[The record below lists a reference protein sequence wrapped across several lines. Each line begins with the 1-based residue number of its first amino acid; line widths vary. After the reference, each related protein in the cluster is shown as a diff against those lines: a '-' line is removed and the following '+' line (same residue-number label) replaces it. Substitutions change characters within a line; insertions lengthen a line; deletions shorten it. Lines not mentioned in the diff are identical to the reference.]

1 MTKWWQWEEKESPL
15 TGRNTQ
21 CILRAELS
29 SCYVQKSQS
38 DHGEQ
43 RSPGATCKVILLSCC
58 CLTSASVTHLHLY
71 ISVVS
76 MNTHSNILATCSY
89 SVLFYT
95 LPGSFRSPPRPNM
108 RFWGVESRS
117 TWRNH
122 TLSARTCKLHK
133 SPPRVQ
139 TRNLLLHTAPCHT
152 TVITF
157 VLHRSRWTAFRLVYA
172 SYLDA
177 LISMQLTWLGVLY
190 CED

>member
-1 MTKWWQWEEKESPL
+1 M
-15 TGRNTQ
+15 
-21 CILRAELS
+21 RAELS

-58 CLTSASVTHLHLY
+58 CLTSASVTHLRLYIY

-122 TLSARTCKLHK
+122 TPSARTCKLHK

-139 TRNLLLHTAPCHT
+139 TRNLLLHTAPPCHT

-157 VLHRSRWTAFRLVYA
+157 VLHRSRWTAFGLVYA
-172 SYLDA
+172 SCLDA
-177 LISMQLTWLGVLY
+177 LISMKLTWLGVLY

>member
-1 MTKWWQWEEKESPL
+1 M
-15 TGRNTQ
+15 
-21 CILRAELS
+21 RAELS

-58 CLTSASVTHLHLY
+58 CLISASVTHLHLY

-108 RFWGVESRS
+108 RFWGSKAGALGGTTHSQQGHANSINLHLGLKQETFCYTLHHHVTLLSSLLFCTEAGELHSDWFMLP
-117 TWRNH
+117 TWMH
-122 TLSARTCKLHK
+122 WYPWSWPDL
-133 SPPRVQ
+133 VFY
-139 TRNLLLHTAPCHT
+139 
-152 TVITF
+152 TVRINF
-157 VLHRSRWTAFRLVYA
+157 MSGA
-172 SYLDA
+172 
-177 LISMQLTWLGVLY
+177 
-190 CED
+190 